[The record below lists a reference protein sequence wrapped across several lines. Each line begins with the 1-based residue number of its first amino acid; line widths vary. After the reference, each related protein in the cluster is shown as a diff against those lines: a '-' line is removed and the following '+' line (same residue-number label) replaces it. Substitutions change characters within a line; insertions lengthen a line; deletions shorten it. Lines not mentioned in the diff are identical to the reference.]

1 MSTTPSKM
9 RIRPVELSDSSAI
22 AEIYNH
28 YILNSVASFET
39 EALSIEMMQK
49 RIQEISVA
57 FPYFVCEI
65 DGNIAGYCYAHPW
78 KERAAYR
85 YSLESTVYIS
95 PQYLHKGI
103 GRKLMEKLITS
114 CTERGFH
121 VLIACITGNN
131 EASIALHEN
140 LGFKK
145 ASHFEKVGYK
155 HNQILDVVDYQLL
168 LNTF

>member
-1 MSTTPSKM
+1 MSTTPNKM
-9 RIRPVELSDSSAI
+9 IIRPVELSDSNAI
-22 AEIYNH
+22 TEIYNH

-39 EALSIEMMQK
+39 EALSIEMMRN
-49 RIQEISVA
+49 RISEISVN

-65 DGNIAGYCYAHPW
+65 DGDIAGYCYAHPW

-85 YSLESTVYIS
+85 FTLETTVYIS
-95 PQYLHKGI
+95 PQHLHEGI
-103 GRKLMEKLITS
+103 GRILMEELINS

-121 VLIACITGNN
+121 ALIACITGNN
-131 EASIALHEN
+131 EASIALHER

-145 ASHFEKVGYK
+145 VSYFEKVGYK

>member
-1 MSTTPSKM
+1 MSTTPNKII
-9 RIRPVELSDSSAI
+9 IRPVELSDSNAI
-22 AEIYNH
+22 TEIYNH

-39 EALSIEMMQK
+39 EALSIEMMRN
-49 RIQEISVA
+49 RIYEISA
-57 FPYFVCEI
+57 DFPYFVCEI
-65 DGNIAGYCYAHPW
+65 DGHIAGYCYAHPW

-85 YSLESTVYIS
+85 FTLETTVYIS
-95 PQYLHKGI
+95 PQHRHEGI
-103 GRKLMEKLITS
+103 GKILMEKLINS

-121 VLIACITGNN
+121 ALIACITGNN
-131 EASIALHEN
+131 KASIALHER

-145 ASHFEKVGYK
+145 VSHFEKVGYK

>member
-9 RIRPVELSDSSAI
+9 IIRPIELSDSIAI

-39 EALSIEMMQK
+39 EALSIGMMQK
-49 RIQEISVA
+49 RIHDISA
-57 FPYFVCEI
+57 DFPYFVCEI

-85 YSLESTVYIS
+85 YTLETTVYIS

-103 GRKLMEKLITS
+103 GRKLMEKLINS

-121 VLIACITGNN
+121 ALIACITGNN
-131 EASIALHEN
+131 EASISLHEN

-145 ASHFEKVGYK
+145 VSHFEKVGYK

>member
-1 MSTTPSKM
+1 MSTTPNKM
-9 RIRPVELSDSSAI
+9 IIRPVELSDSNAI
-22 AEIYNH
+22 TEIYNH

-39 EALSIEMMQK
+39 EALSIEMMRN
-49 RIQEISVA
+49 RISEISVN

-65 DGNIAGYCYAHPW
+65 DGHIAGYCYAHPW

-85 YSLESTVYIS
+85 FTLETTVYIS
-95 PQYLHKGI
+95 PQHLHEGI
-103 GRKLMEKLITS
+103 GKILMEKLINS

-121 VLIACITGNN
+121 ALIACITGNN
-131 EASIALHEN
+131 EASIALHEK

-145 ASHFEKVGYK
+145 VSHFEKVGYK

>member
-1 MSTTPSKM
+1 MSTTPNKM
-9 RIRPVELSDSSAI
+9 IIRPVELSDSNAI
-22 AEIYNH
+22 TEIYNH

-39 EALSIEMMQK
+39 EALSIEMMRN
-49 RIQEISVA
+49 RISEISVN

-65 DGNIAGYCYAHPW
+65 DGDIAGYCYAHPW

-85 YSLESTVYIS
+85 FTLETTVYIS
-95 PQYLHKGI
+95 PQHLHEGI
-103 GRKLMEKLITS
+103 GRILMEGLINS

-121 VLIACITGNN
+121 ALIACITGNN
-131 EASIALHEN
+131 EASIALHKKI
-140 LGFKK
+140 GFKK
-145 ASHFEKVGYK
+145 VSHFEKVGYK

>member
-9 RIRPVELSDSSAI
+9 IIRPVDLSDSNAI

-39 EALSIEMMQK
+39 EALSYEAMEK
-49 RIQEISVA
+49 RIIEVSSN
-57 FPYFVCEI
+57 FPYYVCEI

-78 KERAAYR
+78 KERAAYK
-85 YSLESTVYIS
+85 YTLETTVYIN
-95 PQYLHKGI
+95 PLHLHKGI
-103 GRKLMEKLITS
+103 GYNLMTTLIES
-114 CTERGFH
+114 CTKNGFH
-121 VLIACITGNN
+121 ALIACITGNN
-131 EASIALHEN
+131 KASIALHKK

-145 ASHFEKVGYK
+145 VSHFEQVGYK

-168 LNTF
+168 LNAF